1 MRVKTNRTKI
11 IISRKDIIKP
21 RIDRVYSNIDEIKQD
36 QVINRY
42 ESISAKMWLRNKGR
56 TVNALALGA
65 DEGRDEH
72 RYALGSCK

>member
-1 MRVKTNRTKI
+1 MNRELT
-11 IISRKDIIKP
+11 
-21 RIDRVYSNIDEIKQD
+21 
-36 QVINRY
+36 
-42 ESISAKMWLRNKGR
+42 ESITKVIEFNEEKSAIILIWLRNKGR

>member
-1 MRVKTNRTKI
+1 MRVKTDRTKI
-11 IISRKDIIKP
+11 IISKKDIIKP
-21 RIDRVYSNIDEIKQD
+21 RIDRVYRNIEQNKQD
-36 QVINRY
+36 QEINRY